1 MNRWADET
9 RALKNAPLVRNSI
22 KMTSSKVNFPL
33 PLREGIKGRGKLH
46 PEIQSLITPTL
57 TLPREG
63 GGDFRLL
70 T

>member
-1 MNRWADET
+1 
-9 RALKNAPLVRNSI
+9 
-22 KMTSSKVNFPL
+22 MTSSKVKFPL

-46 PEIQSLITPTL
+46 PEIQSLITTTL

-70 T
+70 TSSSILLDAAFFEVYRIDV